1 MKKLLLSAIILSLF
15 SISGFAQISHDLEIF
30 SEDGLHFTL
39 IVNGEK
45 INETPRSSVKIYDTE
60 NDYVQ
65 ALIIFE
71 DKKIPDIKKKFL
83 QIAAPGTEDKRPVS
97 TVYKI
102 AEKKGVYKLKFI
114 SRSNKKIQPKI
125 IIIE

>member
-1 MKKLLLSAIILSLF
+1 MKILLLSTIILSLF
-15 SISGFAQISHDLEIF
+15 VFSGYAQISHNLEIF

-65 ALIIFE
+65 VLIIFE
-71 DKKIPDIKKKFL
+71 DQKIPDIKKKFL
-83 QIAAPGTEDKRPVS
+83 QIASPGTEDKKPVS

>member
-1 MKKLLLSAIILSLF
+1 MKKLLLLTIILSLF
-15 SISGFAQISHDLEIF
+15 TFSGFAQISHNLEIF